1 MNTLRRASVLGLLV
15 VLLAPALALAQT
27 ASPASATPAATSAP
41 ATSVPPKDASPEEGD
56 DWQAP
61 PEPAPAPTPVEPLPE
76 QEPSESDDG
85 DSPGPLVVGLEL
97 GAIFPQPFSEL
108 GTHVSF
114 GLELGYA
121 LPFLVQKLEVMLA
134 AAYAPPAND
143 FELTDYKGE
152 VSVQELTFSLGPRY
166 RFLARNEPWN
176 IAAALGLRL
185 FLVRS
190 TSSGSRAGESFAE
203 FEEQSTEVGFFLA
216 LGGEYRLG
224 PGALFVDLD
233 LGYSGLS
240 HDITGDGKPSG
251 APDAAS
257 TGNLAATLGYRLFL
271 L

>member
-1 MNTLRRASVLGLLV
+1 MKAFGCGCALALLV
-15 VLLAPALALAQT
+15 LPSAPALAQAPSTSPAPPPPT
-27 ASPASATPAATSAP
+27 ASPEA
-41 ATSVPPKDASPEEGD
+41 GD
-56 DWQAP
+56 DWPAP
-61 PEPAPAPTPVEPLPE
+61 AEPAPAPAPETPVEPLPE
-76 QEPSESDDG
+76 EEPSEADEG
-85 DSPGPLVVGLEL
+85 DVPGPLVVGLEL

-121 LPFLVQKLEVMLA
+121 LPFIEQKLEVMLA

-143 FELTDYKGE
+143 FTLADYKGE

-166 RFLARNEPWN
+166 RFLARTEPWN
-176 IAAALGLRL
+176 IDAALGVRL
-185 FLVRS
+185 FLVQS
-190 TSSGSRAGESFAE
+190 TSSGSRAGESFAD

-224 PGALFVDLD
+224 PGALFLDLD

-240 HDITGDGKPSG
+240 HDITGDGEPKSG
-251 APDAAS
+251 PDAAS
-257 TGNLAATLGYRLFL
+257 TGNLAATLGYRFFL

>member
-1 MNTLRRASVLGLLV
+1 MNTFSYASTLGLL
-15 VLLAPALALAQT
+15 LLAPALALAQAT
-27 ASPASATPAATSAP
+27 PAGTPAATPAPVAP
-41 ATSVPPKDASPEEGD
+41 ATSAPPKDASPEDGD

-61 PEPAPAPTPVEPLPE
+61 AEPAPAPAPVEPLPE
-76 QEPSESDDG
+76 EEPSETDDG

-121 LPFLVQKLEVMLA
+121 LPVLEEKLEVMLA

-143 FELTDYKGE
+143 FTLADYKGE

-166 RFLARNEPWN
+166 RFLARREPWN
-176 IAAALGLRL
+176 IDAALGVRL

-190 TSSGSRAGESFAE
+190 TSSGSRAGESFAD
-203 FEEQSTEVGFFLA
+203 FEEQSTQVGFFLA

-224 PGALFVDLD
+224 PGALFLDLD